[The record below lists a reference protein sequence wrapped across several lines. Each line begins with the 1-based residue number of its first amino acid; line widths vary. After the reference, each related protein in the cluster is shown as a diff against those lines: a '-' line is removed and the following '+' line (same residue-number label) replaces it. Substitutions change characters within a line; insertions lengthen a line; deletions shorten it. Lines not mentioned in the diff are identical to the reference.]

1 MKDTIQQK
9 LSICPSCVAKDLTE
23 SFALPRLRQPLAD
36 VMFVIF
42 VSSGNPNM
50 NWMKRLMKSGRDMSM
65 C

>member
-1 MKDTIQQK
+1 
-9 LSICPSCVAKDLTE
+9 VAKDLTE

-50 NWMKRLMKSGRDMSM
+50 NWMKKLMRSGNAMSM
-65 C
+65 YLERLKN